1 MKNPV
6 KEFFHRGL
14 VFGGFGPIIT
24 AIIIYIVS
32 LSGEAVSLSAGGL
45 LLAVVS
51 TYLLAFV
58 HAGSTVF
65 NQIENWPVM
74 KSMLWQFLTL
84 YVAYVTCYLLNAWI
98 PFDFSFIIVFTAI
111 FIATYFAIWLIVFLS
126 VKNLKSKMNKQL

>member
-14 VFGGFGPIIT
+14 IFGGFGPIIT
-24 AIIIYIVS
+24 AIIIYLVS
-32 LSGEAVSLSAGGL
+32 LSDETVLLSVGEL

-84 YVAYVTCYLLNAWI
+84 YVAYITCYLLNAWI

>member
-14 VFGGFGPIIT
+14 IFGGFGPIIT

-74 KSMLWQFLTL
+74 KSMLWQLLTL

-98 PFDFSFIIVFTAI
+98 PFDISFIIVFTAI
-111 FIATYFAIWLIVFLS
+111 FIAVYFAIWLIVFLS
-126 VKNLKSKMNKQL
+126 VRNLKSKMNKQL